1 MRLAVALI
9 ACLLATAW
17 GGCGRDNPLVID
29 KPPEIVRVT
38 VKVPVSLCPE
48 GGADCDL
55 VRDCY
60 DEDAKSQTYAEA
72 KRLANLRRASI
83 RDDCNKRWAK
93 VRALQPKPAAA
104 RGIPSPTR

>member
-1 MRLAVALI
+1 MRLALALI
-9 ACLLATAW
+9 ACLLATVL
-17 GGCGRDNPLVID
+17 GGCGRDNPLVIE

-55 VRDCY
+55 LRDCY

-93 VRALQPKPAAA
+93 VRALQPKPVAVKAAA
-104 RGIPSPTR
+104 DP